1 MTATNQESESSV
13 EIRRVTITST
23 EEFDDV
29 VAAVYAGLGR
39 VSDFGESVRSWSTA
53 RDRDEFDAMVDP
65 VAGSCDAVLRPGGQ
79 RDRAVRRPRGVG
91 GRRRPRRGGA
101 DAAPRRRGVITATQ

>member
-13 EIRRVTITST
+13 QIRRGITST

-39 VSDFGESVRSWSTA
+39 VSDFGESVRRWGA
-53 RDRDEFDAMVDP
+53 
-65 VAGSCDAVLRPGGQ
+65 AGNR
-79 RDRAVRRPRGVG
+79 
-91 GRRRPRRGGA
+91 
-101 DAAPRRRGVITATQ
+101 DAAG